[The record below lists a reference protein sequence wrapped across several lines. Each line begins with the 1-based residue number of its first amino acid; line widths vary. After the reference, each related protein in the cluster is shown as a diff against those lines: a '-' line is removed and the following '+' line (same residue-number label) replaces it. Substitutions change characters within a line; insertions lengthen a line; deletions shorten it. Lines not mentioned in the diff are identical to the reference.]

1 MEKKNNF
8 KLKIYNFFSIAF
20 FMFIQKFMIFEFIKN
35 RNKEEKRTKKFIKQK
50 LVLLLYIF
58 YIIIV

>member
-20 FMFIQKFMIFEFIKN
+20 FIFKQKFMIFEFIKN
-35 RNKEEKRTKKFIKQK
+35 KNKEEEERENKKN
-50 LVLLLYIF
+50 L
-58 YIIIV
+58 